1 MKAVCAT
8 KTNLL
13 NTNSFDVI
21 GDLYL
26 LGRPILGEFVGYMS
40 GHALNNK
47 LARAVLRCDDAWD
60 TVGYSVGEPG
70 RTKPILHPEASSA
83 V

>member
-1 MKAVCAT
+1 
-8 KTNLL
+8 
-13 NTNSFDVI
+13 
-21 GDLYL
+21 
-26 LGRPILGEFVGYMS
+26 MS